1 MIEKELVYQVKDYRD
16 YIFISPHKDPFTMV
30 ETIKEL
36 SEIRTDFTFAFWRW
50 CIKTELTEQITNIN

>member
-36 SEIRTDFTFAFWRW
+36 SEIRTDFTFAFW
-50 CIKTELTEQITNIN
+50 KDGALKQS